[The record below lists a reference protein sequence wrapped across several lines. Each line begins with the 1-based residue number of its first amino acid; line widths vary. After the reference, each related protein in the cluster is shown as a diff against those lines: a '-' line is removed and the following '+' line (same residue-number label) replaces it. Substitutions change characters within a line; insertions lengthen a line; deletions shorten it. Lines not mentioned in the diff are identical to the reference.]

1 METEGKLIQLLPV
14 QSIETAKG
22 KMKKLEF
29 VIETKTKF
37 PKKICFALW
46 NDKAESFNFKKGDD
60 LKVTFDL
67 ESRESK
73 GRWYTEAKAWKVEM
87 LNASTAAAQGI
98 IERSDLS
105 SGNELPPEPNEL
117 DDLPF

>member
-14 QSIETAKG
+14 QNIDTAKG

-37 PKKICFALW
+37 SKKICFSLW
-46 NDKAESFNFKKGDD
+46 NDKADGFKFKTGDE
-60 LKVTFDL
+60 LKIAFDL

-73 GRWYTEAKAWKVEM
+73 GRWYTEARAWKVDLM
-87 LNASTAAAQGI
+87 GAAEKAVMTNDFQDFEKKG
-98 IERSDLS
+98 DV
-105 SGNELPPEPNEL
+105 PPEPTEL

>member
-1 METEGKLIQLLPV
+1 METEGKLVQVLPV
-14 QSIETAKG
+14 QNIDTAKG

-37 PKKICFALW
+37 SKKICFALW
-46 NDKAESFNFKKGDD
+46 NEKAESFNFKTGDE
-60 LKVTFDL
+60 LKVTFDV

-73 GRWYTEAKAWKVEM
+73 GRWYTEAKAWKVES
-87 LNASTAAAQGI
+87 LGATAAAQEI
-98 IERSDLS
+98 IDRSDLS
-105 SGNELPPEPNEL
+105 LNNELPPEPTEL